1 MTLYIST
8 GNGDWLEVIDSKLI
22 IHVLDTK
29 DLNDEQLAEIKA
41 EWGGFENDKFEQV
54 IEEYGHAKEIQI

>member
-8 GNGDWLEVIDSKLI
+8 GNGDWLEVLDSKLI

-54 IEEYGHAKEIQI
+54 IEEYGYAKTIVL